1 MAEKINPIIVVV
13 GSTMIDMI
21 TYSQKIPNSGQTVIG
36 DSFSLGF
43 GGKGAN
49 QAVMAARLGATVHMI
64 NTLGND
70 VFGESTI
77 KNFKEQG
84 VETTHIN
91 QVQGASGVAPIW
103 VEPDGTNR
111 IICVPGANNEMR
123 VEQVEECLETI
134 GEFSILIGQLEIP
147 QEVTKAAFRLA
158 RRKGIPTL
166 LNPAPFSPLSEE
178 LIELCDWIIPNES
191 EFAGLNRK
199 GNFPDSDE
207 EILQVSNELRT
218 KLVVT
223 LGENGAAFVDS
234 VGSISRVPAPLVK
247 AIDTTGAGDAFVG
260 AFAFALASG
269 FEVKKSV
276 LLGCLCAS
284 DSVAR
289 KGTQSSYP
297 SRLEAAK
304 LLASLS

>member
-21 TYSQKIPNSGQTVIG
+21 TYSQKIPHSGQTVIG

-111 IICVPGANNEMR
+111 IICVPGANNKMR
-123 VEQVEECLETI
+123 VEQVEESLEAI

-147 QEVTKAAFRLA
+147 QEVTAAAFRSA
-158 RRKGIPTL
+158 RRRGIPTL
-166 LNPAPFSPLSEE
+166 LNPAPFAPLSEE

-191 EFAGLNRK
+191 EFTGLNSK
-199 GNFPDSDE
+199 GNLPDSDE
-207 EILQVSNELRT
+207 EILQVSKKVGS

-223 LGENGAAFVDS
+223 LGEQGAAFIDHAE
-234 VGSISRVPAPLVK
+234 SITRVPAPTVK

-269 FEVKKSV
+269 FDVKKSV
-276 LLGCLCAS
+276 SLGCLCAS
-284 DSVAR
+284 DSVTR